1 ELQSATE
8 KRNECIATL
17 AHEIRNPLAPI
28 SNALSLMQR
37 VRPEDPAQVEMRD
50 VIGRQAKRLTR
61 IADDMLDISRVTRG
75 QLVIQS
81 QVIDVGVLIRHA
93 VEAALPAIDD
103 AGRS

>member
-28 SNALSLMQR
+28 SNALSLMQGGRPEDPAQVEMRDVIGCHGKRAMRRALAPISDALSLMQR
-37 VRPEDPAQVEMRD
+37 VRQEDPAQVEMRD

-61 IADDMLDISRVTRG
+61 IADDML
-75 QLVIQS
+75 
-81 QVIDVGVLIRHA
+81 
-93 VEAALPAIDD
+93 
-103 AGRS
+103 